1 LSAKLLTL
9 ISALIFN
16 EGFLSQESNILV
28 GVNIKLP
35 DVKVI
40 KNYQRQWIWGKY
52 VSTFV
57 DGHIF

>member
-1 LSAKLLTL
+1 MTL

-28 GVNIKLP
+28 GVNLKLP

-40 KNYQRQWIWGKY
+40 KNHQHHWILGKI
-52 VSTFV
+52 
-57 DGHIF
+57 G